1 MGKITRQGAVMRKVA
16 KIGLVIA
23 VLCLC
28 FVFYAS
34 CDRREFPAPEDLQP
48 FYEAVFT
55 NDMDT
60 VKAYMKKYKHI
71 ANFEKKDMYGN
82 KSNTVVAAVLSGS
95 MEMLD
100 LMVKQRN
107 DVNLPAVPDNHT
119 ALHFAM
125 LMKRKDMVEYLL
137 KHKADPF
144 MVDDFK
150 YNVFHYIA
158 ASYRDVEVAK
168 LFTRYAPKLIN
179 QKDHEGYTPLGL
191 LLFTQYAEHKDNER
205 REASYDLDI
214 LEFFL
219 SNGADV
225 SLLFEK
231 PPGVNDSIYFLFLN
245 FIEIKNNDY
254 LRLLLSSL
262 PVKTPNFSKE
272 SLLYLNLAIENEN
285 MDVIPYLI
293 PHVVDI
299 NGTNNFGQTALH
311 RAVFYKS
318 GAGVMRLLIENG
330 ADKTMKDYN
339 GKTAYDMYVANNV
352 YPDEEILSLLK

>member
-1 MGKITRQGAVMRKVA
+1 MVEKKQGAVMKKVA
-16 KIGLVIA
+16 KIGLAVA

-28 FVFYAS
+28 FVFCAS
-34 CDRREFPAPEDLQP
+34 CDRRNFPAPEDLQP
-48 FYEAVFT
+48 FYAAVYT

-71 ANFEKKDMYGN
+71 ANFTKTGIDGS
-82 KSNTVVAAVLSGS
+82 KSTTIVAAVLSGS
-95 MEMLD
+95 MEMLE
-100 LMVKQRN
+100 LMVKQRS
-107 DVNLPAVPDNHT
+107 DVNIQVDPDNVT
-119 ALHFAM
+119 ALLLALM
-125 LMKRKDMVEYLL
+125 MKRKDMVEYLL

-144 MVDDFK
+144 MVDDYK

-158 ASYRDVEVAK
+158 GSFRDVETAK

-179 QKDHEGYTPLGL
+179 QKDYEGYTPLGL

-205 REASYDLDI
+205 REAPYDLDI

-219 SNGADV
+219 SNGADA

-231 PPGVNDSIYFLFLN
+231 PSGVNDSIYLLFYH
-245 FIEIKNNDY
+245 FIEIRNNDY

-285 MDVIPYLI
+285 TDIIPYLI
-293 PHVVDI
+293 PQLEDI
-299 NGTNNFGQTALH
+299 NGTNNFGQTPLH
-311 RAVFYKS
+311 YAAHHES
-318 GAGVMRLLIENG
+318 DAGVIRLLIENG
-330 ADKTMKDYN
+330 ADKTMKDN
-339 GKTAYDMYVANNV
+339 FGNTAYDMYVANNA
-352 YPDEEILSLLK
+352 YPDEAIMDMLR